1 MRMKSEFTG
10 KILVL
15 LAVFG
20 LTALA
25 ISVVAL
31 HSASAQGQPG
41 AGLDNANKTATG
53 FRERQIEYNWSVTK
67 TADQSSITITDGQC
81 ATVQYTLA
89 VTRTVFSD
97 LVVTGARGQIC
108 VTNTGSVPTQNLRI
122 VDVVQIKIGGGP
134 FEDYATQEVNV
145 SSNPVLEP
153 NETGCYNYEVI
164 FAVVAGAQF
173 KNTAHIT
180 ITNHSGHLGEEFGPS
195 PSSGT
200 FTIPD
205 TVTTVEEDAS
215 AAVEDVLTS
224 NCPSGITATPTPPGA
239 STSFQFTSS
248 DLTFSDPSTGSTSR
262 SYNVLVCNN
271 AVDCNNTCT
280 VTNTATLTES
290 GPKSQETR
298 TSSVDVTVST
308 GECGPPIGD
317 QGCSLGFFK
326 NHPDAFPSPYTPQT
340 TLGSA
345 FPCLSNTALANVS
358 LQEAL
363 SFQGGTGVEGGQRIL
378 LRQAVAAL
386 LNAASPDIDY
396 PLTVQQVI
404 MRVCA
409 AIASNDRQIML
420 ELSSQL
426 DELNNLGCP
435 LD

>member
-1 MRMKSEFTG
+1 MSMKSGLTS
-10 KILVL
+10 KILVF

-25 ISVVAL
+25 MTVFAS
-31 HSASAQGQPG
+31 HSSSAQGQSG
-41 AGLDNANKTATG
+41 AGLDNATKTATG
-53 FRERQIEYNWSVTK
+53 FRERQIEYNWTVTK
-67 TADQSSITITDGQC
+67 TANQSSITITDGQC
-81 ATVQYTLA
+81 ATVQYTVA

-97 LVVTGARGQIC
+97 LEVTGARGQIC

-122 VDVVQIKIGGGP
+122 VDTVQRKIGGGP
-134 FEDYATQEVNV
+134 FMDFATQEVDV
-145 SSNPVLEP
+145 SSNPVLDP
-153 NETGCYNYEVI
+153 NETGCYNYEVT
-164 FAVVAGAQF
+164 FAVAPDAQF

-180 ITNHSGHLGEEFGPS
+180 ITNHSGHLGEEFGPTT
-195 PSSGT
+195 SSGS

-215 AAVEDVLTS
+215 AAVADVLTS
-224 NCPSGITATPTPPGA
+224 TCATGITATPTPPGT
-239 STSFQFTSS
+239 STSFQFTAA
-248 DLTFSDPSTGSTSR
+248 DLTFTNPPTGTASR
-262 SYNVLVCNN
+262 SYNVSVCNSGV
-271 AVDCNNTCT
+271 ACNNTCT
-280 VTNTATLTES
+280 LTNTATLTES
-290 GPKSQETR
+290 GPKTQETR
-298 TSSVDVTVST
+298 TSSVPVTVST
-308 GECGPPIGD
+308 GECGPGVGNE
-317 QGCSLGFFK
+317 GCSLGFFK
-326 NHPDAFPSPYTPQT
+326 NHPDAFPSPFTPQT
-340 TLGSA
+340 TLGTA
-345 FPCLSNTALANVS
+345 FPCLSNTTLANVT

-363 SFQGGTGVEGGQRIL
+363 RFKGGKGIEGAQRIL

-404 MRVCA
+404 TQVCA